1 MKKIASLFSAFML
14 CLTLTA
20 CGSSEPATAPSV
32 TESEKSIVQEKLN
45 KNKNSSETTNE
56 TKEIATPQ
64 IGTTKETDAI
74 SKKETADTTQESS
87 SATTATSLKQN
98 EPESNADKGN
108 ETSKQDEQ
116 KTEPTTAVTEPQ
128 PTEPTVDKTNILV
141 AYFSRADENYS
152 VGTIEIGNTQILGE
166 YIASEVGA
174 NSFHI
179 ETVTPYPANYK
190 ECCDVAKKELNDK
203 ARPEIIGTV
212 DMVQYDIVFLG
223 YPIWWGDMPMA
234 VYTFMERYDWSEKVV
249 IPFCTHEGSGLS
261 GTDSSIT
268 SVTGAQVL
276 TAIDM
281 RGSTAQELNDD
292 TKQTVR
298 TWLNN
303 LGF

>member
-1 MKKIASLFSAFML
+1 MEISVLYHKQDYF

-64 IGTTKETDAI
+64 TGTTKETDAI
-74 SKKETADTTQESS
+74 SKKETADSS

-141 AYFSRADENYS
+141 A
-152 VGTIEIGNTQILGE
+152 
-166 YIASEVGA
+166 
-174 NSFHI
+174 
-179 ETVTPYPANYK
+179 
-190 ECCDVAKKELNDK
+190 
-203 ARPEIIGTV
+203 
-212 DMVQYDIVFLG
+212 
-223 YPIWWGDMPMA
+223 
-234 VYTFMERYDWSEKVV
+234 
-249 IPFCTHEGSGLS
+249 
-261 GTDSSIT
+261 
-268 SVTGAQVL
+268 
-276 TAIDM
+276 
-281 RGSTAQELNDD
+281 
-292 TKQTVR
+292 
-298 TWLNN
+298 
-303 LGF
+303 

>member
-116 KTEPTTAVTEPQ
+116 KTEATTAVTEPQ

-141 AYFSRADENYS
+141 AYLLSVAAVFSTVPKQLQQVRSMTVIRGILSPTRSRQRQLCLSWISSHLQQQVASMTAAALSRA
-152 VGTIEIGNTQILGE
+152 Q
-166 YIASEVGA
+166 
-174 NSFHI
+174 
-179 ETVTPYPANYK
+179 
-190 ECCDVAKKELNDK
+190 
-203 ARPEIIGTV
+203 
-212 DMVQYDIVFLG
+212 
-223 YPIWWGDMPMA
+223 
-234 VYTFMERYDWSEKVV
+234 
-249 IPFCTHEGSGLS
+249 
-261 GTDSSIT
+261 
-268 SVTGAQVL
+268 
-276 TAIDM
+276 
-281 RGSTAQELNDD
+281 
-292 TKQTVR
+292 KQMTR
-298 TWLNN
+298 
-303 LGF
+303 